1 MKSNIYLCER
11 LSHHEQDDTL
21 IFKITKVPKNN
32 IRSTLINIR
41 LGNYRKHKHE
51 LRNFLLLK
59 KKNLINIK
67 IVMISINI
75 YRK

>member
-51 LRNFLLLK
+51 LRNFLL
-59 KKNLINIK
+59 
-67 IVMISINI
+67 
-75 YRK
+75 